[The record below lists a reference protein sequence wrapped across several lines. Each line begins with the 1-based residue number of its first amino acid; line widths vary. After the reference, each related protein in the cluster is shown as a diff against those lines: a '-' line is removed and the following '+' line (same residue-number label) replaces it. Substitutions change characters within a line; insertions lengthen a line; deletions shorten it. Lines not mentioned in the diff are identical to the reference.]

1 MPGFNLE
8 NLAAIIAERAR
19 AGGDQ
24 SYTRKLLDEGIEKC
38 AKKLGEEATETVVA
52 ALSSDK
58 KAVIG
63 ESADLLYHL
72 LVVLEAR
79 GVKLDEVYAEL
90 ERRTGNQHQARR
102 SCQLSSSSGPPR
114 CDSWLSPWRT
124 TGPLNCET
132 TWRGWRR
139 GSTPPPAT

>member
-8 NLAAIIAERAR
+8 NLAAIIAAR
-19 AGGDQ
+19 AQTGGER
-24 SYTRKLLDEGIEKC
+24 SYTRTLIDEGIEKC

-52 ALSSDK
+52 ALSSDRG
-58 KAVIG
+58 ALIG

-90 ERRTGNQHQARR
+90 ERRTGRSGLEEKAAR
-102 SCQLSSSSGPPR
+102 GKI
-114 CDSWLSPWRT
+114 
-124 TGPLNCET
+124 
-132 TWRGWRR
+132 
-139 GSTPPPAT
+139 

>member
-1 MPGFNLE
+1 MADFDLAE
-8 NLAAIIAERAR
+8 LAATIAERAR
-19 AGGDQ
+19 AGGER

-58 KAVIG
+58 SALIG

-79 GVKLDEVYAEL
+79 GVKLEDVYAEL
-90 ERRTGNQHQARR
+90 ARRTSQSGLDEKAARAKR
-102 SCQLSSSSGPPR
+102 
-114 CDSWLSPWRT
+114 
-124 TGPLNCET
+124 
-132 TWRGWRR
+132 
-139 GSTPPPAT
+139 

>member
-1 MPGFNLE
+1 MSGFNLE

-52 ALSSDK
+52 ALSSDN

-72 LVVLEAR
+72 LVVLQAR

-90 ERRTGNQHQARR
+90 ERRTGQSGLEEKAARWK
-102 SCQLSSSSGPPR
+102 
-114 CDSWLSPWRT
+114 D
-124 TGPLNCET
+124 
-132 TWRGWRR
+132 
-139 GSTPPPAT
+139 

>member
-19 AGGDQ
+19 AGGER

-52 ALSSDK
+52 ALSSDN

-72 LVVLEAR
+72 LVVLQAR

-90 ERRTGNQHQARR
+90 ERRTGQSGLEEKAARR
-102 SCQLSSSSGPPR
+102 K
-114 CDSWLSPWRT
+114 D
-124 TGPLNCET
+124 
-132 TWRGWRR
+132 
-139 GSTPPPAT
+139 

>member
-19 AGGDQ
+19 RGGDQ

-52 ALSSDK
+52 AISSDN

-72 LVVLEAR
+72 LVVLQAR

-90 ERRTGNQHQARR
+90 ERRTGQSGLEEKAARR
-102 SCQLSSSSGPPR
+102 K
-114 CDSWLSPWRT
+114 T
-124 TGPLNCET
+124 
-132 TWRGWRR
+132 
-139 GSTPPPAT
+139 